1 MKLVIEDTSKP
12 KTVTVITPTIGSSKL
27 QDALDSVEKQTYKHI
42 KHLIVVDGKEF
53 ANGVFEQVGLPPKDK
68 VKVLI
73 LPENTGKTNGS
84 FYGHRIYAAMPHLLN
99 SDYML
104 FLDEDN
110 WYEPDHVSSL
120 IETIEK
126 KNLDF
131 SYSLRKIYSPT
142 KEYLCDD
149 NCESLGKWPIF
160 MSRRSPHGEQFL
172 IDTSSFCWKRE
183 FIQKT
188 CHFWHAGWGG
198 DRQYFYS
205 VKQHAK
211 YDTNGKHTLCY
222 RLDGNPNSV
231 TKEFFE
237 AGNRTQNQ
245 YYEGKYPWLKM

>member
-1 MKLVIEDTSKP
+1 MKLVIEDFP

-27 QDALDSVEKQTYKHI
+27 QDALDSIERQTYKHI
-42 KHLIVVDGKEF
+42 KHLIVVDGKEY
-53 ANGVFEQVGLPPKDK
+53 ANGVFEQVGLPPKSN

-73 LPENTGKTNGS
+73 LPENTGKTNGN
-84 FYGHRIYAAMPHLLN
+84 FYGHRIYAGIPHLLN
-99 SDYML
+99 SDYIM

-110 WYEPDHVSSL
+110 WYESDHV
-120 IETIEK
+120 ETLVQTAES

-131 SYSLRKIYSPT
+131 SFSLRKIFSPEG
-142 KEYLCDD
+142 EYITDD

-160 MSRRSPHGEQFL
+160 MSRRSTHGEQFL
-172 IDTSSFCWKRE
+172 IDTSSFCFKRE

-205 VKQHAK
+205 VKAHAK
-211 YDTNGKHTLCY
+211 YDTNHKHTLCY

-231 TKEFFE
+231 TKEFFIT
-237 AGNRTQNQ
+237 GNKTQEQ
-245 YYEGKYPWLKM
+245 YYEGKFPWHKTS